1 MKFSL
6 FSKKNDNSKINNFN
20 EITSK
25 QKKIV
30 FYAENKASYNHLGP
44 LINEFVS
51 RNIPITYVTSVKDD
65 RVFSKNN
72 DLVQTLFVGQGIS
85 RINFFITLDA
95 NILITDMPDLE
106 KFHIKRSRKHNVH
119 YVYIFH
125 SMFSTHSYLRKG
137 ALDHYDTIFCV
148 GEHHIKEIRE
158 TEKIYKLKPKNLIK
172 YGFPRLDELKK
183 NSITN
188 FNKLNNTVLI
198 CPSYGKN
205 NLLLNSGMKLIKI
218 LLDNKFKV
226 ILRPHYRIFD
236 ENKEIINQII
246 NEFSSHKNFKLEKN
260 NLSYENFKNSV
271 CMISDWSNISFEYAF
286 VYFKP
291 IIFIDVPMK
300 NMNNDF
306 QKLSSPPIEFEM
318 REKIGY
324 LLSPNMLETIPDLI
338 DFAKNNLSKR
348 KIEESV
354 EKMIFNLGYSTK
366 TGVDFLENFLDEKK

>member
-1 MKFSL
+1 MKFFP
-6 FSKKNDNSKINNFN
+6 FSKNNDISKINNFN
-20 EITSK
+20 EIASE

-51 RNIPITYVTSVKDD
+51 RNIPITYVTSIKDD
-65 RVFSKNN
+65 PLLSENN
-72 DLVQTLFVGQGIS
+72 NLVQTIFIGKGIS
-85 RINFFITLDA
+85 RINFFLTLET

-106 KFHIKRSRKHNVH
+106 KFHIKRSRKCNVH

-125 SMFSTHSYLRKG
+125 SMFSIHSYLRKG

-183 NSITN
+183 KSVEN
-188 FNKLNNTVLI
+188 FNKFNNTILI

-205 NLLLNSGMKLIKI
+205 NLLVNSGMKLIKI
-218 LLDNKFKV
+218 LLNNNFKV
-226 ILRPHYRIFD
+226 ILRPHYKIFD
-236 ENKEIINQII
+236 ENKEIINKII
-246 NEFSSHKNFKLEKN
+246 NEFSTHKNFKLEKG
-260 NLSYENFKNSV
+260 NLSYDNFKNSI

-300 NMNNDF
+300 NMNEEF
-306 QKLSSPPIEFEM
+306 QKLSSPPIEFEI

-324 LLSPNMLETIPDLI
+324 LLSPNMLETIPNLI
-338 DFAKNNLSKR
+338 DFTKNNLSKK
-348 KIEESV
+348 KIEESI
-354 EKMIFNLGYSTK
+354 EKMIFNLGQSAK
-366 TGVDFLENFLDEKK
+366 IGVDFLENFLADKE